1 MLIILSTSHIRREEC
16 HLTWRQMSHSLTL
29 LPPLPLAGT
38 AESPGSSR
46 NCWVQGHTL
55 ALATGG
61 PSMHTSL
68 RSAEVGLAW
77 NLEPSSD
84 ALAPS
89 LPSFPF
95 LLQLCPRVTAVR
107 KALCQ
112 ALDTRDRGG
121 CTSLYENNL
130 NDISLVTVG
139 GRRGSGAF
147 LMGPCPHSE
156 RVSWV

>member
-1 MLIILSTSHIRREEC
+1 MR
-16 HLTWRQMSHSLTL
+16 WL
-29 LPPLPLAGT
+29 LLY
-38 AESPGSSR
+38 
-46 NCWVQGHTL
+46 
-55 ALATGG
+55 
-61 PSMHTSL
+61 
-68 RSAEVGLAW
+68 
-77 NLEPSSD
+77 
-84 ALAPS
+84 

-139 GRRGSGAF
+139 EDVGVAPSSWDHVRIQRGSPG
-147 LMGPCPHSE
+147 SE
-156 RVSWV
+156 IVACQTHMSAMLSVFRNSVIQTLSRLLPQSKNNNNNKNKKR